1 MILTNL
7 IIMKILRIYSI
18 FQLIILLSTQLIGQ
32 DFKYLDNQ
40 SGLSEI
46 TAGSG
51 IEKPVTIKIIYDN
64 YVHENGLKP
73 DWGYSIIIEGLDKEI
88 LFDAGTRPDIFEF
101 NFKKMNLDAD
111 KVDLI
116 VFSHEHGD
124 HTEGLPA
131 FVKMKKGIPVIIP
144 FSFSD
149 AFKIKMVSFGLT
161 PILVKEPA
169 KICDNMYTS
178 GEFTYQIPEQ
188 ALVLNTRNG
197 LVVMTGC
204 SHPGIV
210 EMLKQIKSVFNKNI
224 YMVFGGFHLLDKSEK
239 KMAAIITEL
248 KALGVVK
255 CGATHCTGE
264 KQINQIKDAFGAN
277 FVELGAG
284 NSIVIN

>member
-1 MILTNL
+1 MKTI
-7 IIMKILRIYSI
+7 KILSLFLLI
-18 FQLIILLSTQLIGQ
+18 FSLQIQLFGQ
-32 DFKYLDNQ
+32 NYKYLDNKA
-40 SGLSEI
+40 GLSEI
-46 TAGSG
+46 TSSNG
-51 IEKPVTIKIIYDN
+51 IDKPVTIKIIYDN

-73 DWGYSIIIEGLDKEI
+73 DWGYSIIIEGLEKGI
-88 LFDAGTRPDIFEF
+88 LFDAGTRTDIFEF
-101 NFKKMNLDAD
+101 NFKQMSLDVN

-131 FVKMKKGIPVIIP
+131 FTAMKKNIPVLIP
-144 FSFSD
+144 ASFSD
-149 AFKIKMVSFGLT
+149 GFKEKMVTSGLT
-161 PILVKEPA
+161 PVLVREAA
-169 KICDNMYTS
+169 KICGNLYTS
-178 GEFTYQIPEQ
+178 GEFAYQIPEQ

-224 YMVFGGFHLLDKSEK
+224 YMVFGGFHLLDKSEQE
-239 KMAAIITEL
+239 MNSIISEL
-248 KALGVVK
+248 KSIGVVK

-264 KQINQIKDAFGAN
+264 KQIKMIRDAFGPN